1 MDIPG
6 RPETSP
12 RPPAEKRT
20 GCAFPAHA
28 DLPAPHKGKER
39 LPLRAFRGGHALP
52 GLAHSFPA
60 FPAGSN
66 PSSASGFF
74 RGHTHRSLRRE
85 GQHRESPPFM
95 IRHIAAFRRNGPPA
109 PLSPCFCNT
118 APRHD
123 NPKSPAAKGPEG
135 SFPPQSLPCFGGEA
149 EQPRFA
155 PSGSPC
161 RIPNASLQSTHR
173 AGASP
178 APQSPQPVPAFSG
191 RRDSPC
197 QSPTACPRPAQ
208 GHPFRRKAHALP
220 PSARNRLRPSARRI
234 MKRAFFSRP
243 YWTAGE
249 KRI

>member
-1 MDIPG
+1 MSLISAAMARSAKLSKSAAATAARAHTPVL
-6 RPETSP
+6 PIV
-12 RPPAEKRT
+12 PPY
-20 GCAFPAHA
+20 
-28 DLPAPHKGKER
+28 
-39 LPLRAFRGGHALP
+39 
-52 GLAHSFPA
+52 
-60 FPAGSN
+60 
-66 PSSASGFF
+66 
-74 RGHTHRSLRRE
+74 
-85 GQHRESPPFM
+85 
-95 IRHIAAFRRNGPPA
+95 
-109 PLSPCFCNT
+109 NT